1 VGKEVIASSY
11 NVGNVT
17 FYVSHSFNERGSKK
31 IFRFTITH
39 ILPYHMQETHRG
51 KPWMVAGFSLSSIAF
66 PRDSYRLNIR
76 RGRHATVFSFPLF
89 VRASVAMCAWFCS
102 GRSNTELV
110 HRLRASN
117 VITSERVKEV
127 RAVR

>member
-1 VGKEVIASSY
+1 MNAIQQ
-11 NVGNVT
+11 
-17 FYVSHSFNERGSKK
+17 K
-31 IFRFTITH
+31 IFRVILTH
-39 ILPYHMQETHRG
+39 ILPYHMQQSHLG

-66 PRDSYRLNIR
+66 PRDNYRFNIR
-76 RGRHATVFSFPLF
+76 QGRRATVFSFPLF
-89 VRASVAMCAWFCS
+89 VRASVVMCAWFCS